1 MSESVL
7 SERSPS
13 PTTLAPESLKPG
25 GVGALPWGLMV
36 GSVALVFLLELAVGV
51 VLIPLRDVFSI
62 LVGLDGAVDR
72 WHRIVLDFRLPRAL
86 TALTAGASLGV
97 CGLLLQTTFRNPL
110 ADPWFFGLVYSA
122 RLGVALF
129 VVVSGSFGGTVL
141 ASLGL
146 LSNLGLAIA
155 AGLGALAMTSVLL
168 ALAPR
173 VGAVTLLLSGLML
186 GQAANG
192 LVSVVMHFTS
202 EAQSRAFT
210 QWSDGTFVHVGF
222 SQWGVLVSIVALAF
236 ACSVMLTKSLNVLL
250 LGENY
255 ARTLGLA
262 VERTRRVIVAVAAV
276 LAGAVTAFCGPVA
289 FLGILAPHLARIFF
303 RSADHRVLLP
313 ASALLGAALAALADL
328 IVHLPW
334 SRHFLHLNAMLGLVG
349 GPTVVLLLLRGYGS
363 RESSS

>member
-1 MSESVL
+1 MTERASSPPAL
-7 SERSPS
+7 SADRLRPQ
-13 PTTLAPESLKPG
+13 
-25 GVGALPWGLMV
+25 GVGALPWLV
-36 GSVALVFLLELAVGV
+36 LLAAVAAIFLLELALGV
-51 VLIPLRDVFSI
+51 VWIPLRDVFS
-62 LVGLDGAVDR
+62 LLLGFDASVDR
-72 WHRIVLDFRLPRAL
+72 WHRIVLDFRLPRTL
-86 TALTAGASLGV
+86 TALTAGAALGV

-110 ADPWFFGLVYSA
+110 ADPWFFGLVHSA

-129 VVVSGSFGGTVL
+129 VVISGSFGSTVL

-146 LSNLGLAIA
+146 LSNLGLALS

-186 GQAANG
+186 GQAASG
-192 LVSVVMHFTS
+192 LVSVVLHFTTS
-202 EAQSRAFT
+202 AQSRAFA
-210 QWSDGTFVHVGF
+210 QWNDGTFVHVGF
-222 SQWGVLVSIVALAF
+222 SQWSLLVSIVALGF
-236 ACSVMLTKSLNVLL
+236 ACSVVLAKPLNVLL

-255 ARTLGLA
+255 AHTLGLA
-262 VERTRRVIVAVAAV
+262 VERSRRATVAVAAV

-289 FLGILAPHLARIFF
+289 FLGILAPHLARVFF

-313 ASALLGAALAALADL
+313 ATALVGAGLAALADL

-349 GPTVVLLLLRGYGS
+349 GPTVVLLLLRGYGT
-363 RESSS
+363 RESS

>member
-1 MSESVL
+1 MSEQAS
-7 SERSPS
+7 S
-13 PTTLAPESLKPG
+13 TATLRPP
-25 GVGALPWGLMV
+25 GVGALSW
-36 GSVALVFLLELAVGV
+36 VALFSVVALLFLLELTLGV
-51 VLIPLRDVFSI
+51 VWVPVRDVLSLLLGF
-62 LVGLDGAVDR
+62 DATVDR
-72 WHRIVLDFRLPRAL
+72 WHRIVLDFRLPRTL
-86 TALTAGASLGV
+86 TALTAGSALGV

-110 ADPWFFGLVYSA
+110 ADPWFFGLVHSA
-122 RLGVALF
+122 RLGVAIF
-129 VVVSGSFGGTVL
+129 VVISGALGSTVL

-146 LSNLGLAIA
+146 LSNLGLVIS
-155 AGLGALAMTSVLL
+155 AGLGALAMTAVLL

-192 LVSVVMHFTS
+192 MISVVLHFTTA
-202 EAQSRAFT
+202 AQSRAFA

-222 SQWGVLVSIVALAF
+222 SQWSLLVSIVTLGF
-236 ACSVMLTKSLNVLL
+236 ACSVLLAKPLNILL

-255 ARTLGLA
+255 ARTLGLS
-262 VERTRRVIVAVAAV
+262 VERSRRATVAVAAV

-289 FLGILAPHLARIFF
+289 FLGILAPHLARILF
-303 RSADHRVLLP
+303 RSADHRILLP
-313 ASALLGAALAALADL
+313 ASMLLGAGLAALADL

-363 RESSS
+363 REAS